1 MRNPAKA
8 IGAQL
13 DAVSCTSA
21 RRCIAVGFY
30 ADLPGLVNIHGRSFT
45 LAERWNG
52 RKWRIRRTPRP
63 AGSTDMVFTG
73 VSCTSARACTA
84 VGDNGAGTLA
94 ERWNGRRWAVRATVP
109 GDEDL
114 QAVSC
119 TSARACTA
127 VGFSGIERWNGATWA
142 SQRSPQIRGTLAAV
156 SCASA
161 RACTAV
167 GEGFRGAVAEHWNG
181 RRWVIQRTPR
191 PRRKVLAGVA
201 CTSARVCTAVGY
213 RQRLFTVRTLAE
225 RHS

>member
-1 MRNPAKA
+1 M
-8 IGAQL
+8 
-13 DAVSCTSA
+13 
-21 RRCIAVGFY
+21 AVGGDS
-30 ADLPGLVNIHGRSFT
+30 A
-45 LAERWNG
+45 
-52 RKWRIRRTPRP
+52 
-63 AGSTDMVFTG
+63 AG
-73 VSCTSARACTA
+73 A
-84 VGDNGAGTLA
+84 LA